1 MSVPVVL
8 RVRGGPLSAE
18 PDRFVLFTGMRDGEA
33 VIYNPPNAD
42 QGTAKTKT
50 IAGEVDLSFDLN
62 TATST
67 LTYAILHKP
76 GIVPESSIWDGIGST
91 IATCQKGQ

>member
-1 MSVPVVL
+1 MAASKSFPGVTEAIFSCVKQA
-8 RVRGGPLSAE
+8 SAKE
-18 PDRFVLFTGMRDGEA
+18 HGTVYD
-33 VIYNPPNAD
+33 PPSAD

-62 TATST
+62 PATST

-91 IATCQKGQ
+91 IATCQRGR